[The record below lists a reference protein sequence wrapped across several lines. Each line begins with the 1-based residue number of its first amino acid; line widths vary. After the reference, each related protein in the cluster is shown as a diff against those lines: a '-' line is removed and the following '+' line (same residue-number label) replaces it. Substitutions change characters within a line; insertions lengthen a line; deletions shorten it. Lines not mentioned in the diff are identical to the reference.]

1 METTPATTV
10 ELSIPADDLF
20 EIEAIVPEE
29 ALAIDEKRQQGT
41 GRLNDPGTI
50 AIVIALSTLAPPVI
64 QAVSAWLI
72 EKRKRTKHFVKVTQ
86 TLADG
91 SKLEYEVKDESSDQ
105 TPSPEILKQLK
116 PEEKEFLTKLLEQAK
131 AQNEG

>member
-1 METTPATTV
+1 MEITPATKV

-20 EIEAIVPEE
+20 EIERIVPEE
-29 ALAIDEKRQQGT
+29 ALEIDQNRQQGI
-41 GRLNDPGTI
+41 GRLNEPGTI
-50 AIVIALSTLAPPVI
+50 AVVIALSTLAPPVV

-72 EKRKRTKHFVKVTQ
+72 EQRKSAKHFVKFSLTR
-86 TLADG
+86 TDG
-91 SKLEYEVKDESSDQ
+91 SKLEYEVNDESSDQ

-131 AQNEG
+131 VQNEE